1 MGTHNILTPELISH
15 HSSHIFIISLLNKF
29 TNTGLDAMPKPFTI
43 SSDSNPPPYEQ
54 PKIERVSLTSTPQ
67 YTKASVMTMWPSH
80 DLPKEGTKGNRF
92 NREVQ
97 RFSVR
102 LDLCLKLLAF
112 VITLVALI
120 LSHRPRNTSM
130 AECSTSSTASIHE
143 LREHY
148 LNMQGI
154 YNEPLELNNYVRAT
168 RDIVEKDHLE
178 IERIDKRLDDFTT
191 FRSHGVLDHPLSAW
205 IYMSNQPTSSEE
217 GPKLTRSYFS

>member
-1 MGTHNILTPELISH
+1 MEIQANTRSSKICIVHRVVTSITISTSTPELISH

-54 PKIERVSLTSTPQ
+54 PKIERVSLPSTPQ

-102 LDLCLKLLAF
+102 LDLCEYSTH
-112 VITLVALI
+112 VLI
-120 LSHRPRNTSM
+120 QQIRAKIKNYRP
-130 AECSTSSTASIHE
+130 
-143 LREHY
+143 
-148 LNMQGI
+148 
-154 YNEPLELNNYVRAT
+154 
-168 RDIVEKDHLE
+168 
-178 IERIDKRLDDFTT
+178 
-191 FRSHGVLDHPLSAW
+191 
-205 IYMSNQPTSSEE
+205 
-217 GPKLTRSYFS
+217 